1 MTKLANFIVD
11 HAKAVLVAILALTV
25 ASALGMLLIQVNYDQ
40 TKYLPEDSDTRVG
53 LAVMDTQFCES
64 TPVNV
69 MVSGLGADQGQ
80 QVADALGQVAGVA
93 SVSYQEDST
102 ASDWADYHQNGNTLF
117 VLELSGG
124 TYSGEADLALS
135 NVYDYCAELE
145 ASGNETYVG
154 GPIVDYKSMFSSLPK
169 VIAIAL
175 ALLLVILLIMSTS
188 WVEPF
193 LFLVN
198 IGVAV
203 VLNMGTNFIFGPV
216 SQTTFSIG
224 AVLQLVL
231 SMDYSI
237 MLMDRYRQ
245 LRPSAPDAASAM
257 KESLAGGFSAITASS
272 FTTLAGM
279 LCLIAMSFT
288 IGADMGRVLAK
299 GVLMSLVT
307 VFTVLPAMTVLL
319 DGAILATPKKAPH
332 FSGAPLA
339 KASYVLRPVILCAM
353 AALVVV
359 GFAVKDKA
367 GINFFTASYNPDQA
381 VIQENFGSTEQVVI
395 LYGNKDEAAVAGVM
409 QGYEGADGVKSVNGY
424 YNTLGARYDA
434 SGLAEKMDMTVSM
447 MRVMYYYYFMGTDV
461 SPMTV
466 NQLAAFIRD
475 DIAQNPDFKNL
486 VDEDMLD
493 QVDTLYNLSDPET
506 ITSPRTPES
515 MAQLFGSDPEQVSL
529 LYLFYF
535 MVNGGVDEGS
545 MTVPQFIQFLLDQS
559 GSSLMGSAMD
569 SASVAQLQALTP
581 YLDASANSQQLTSD
595 QLAARMGMG
604 SDQALGV
611 YQYRYLTSGNINGMT
626 MALPQVLQA
635 VLALSQDPAYGGS
648 FDQAQIQQLSQME
661 SLCSLAASGV
671 SLSAAQLAA
680 CFGMDETQVT
690 QLFYLYAS
698 LHGTMPPEA
707 MTLVEFVAFL
717 CDDVAGN
724 DAVLAM
730 M

>member
-231 SMDYSI
+231 SMVPC
-237 MLMDRYRQ
+237 R
-245 LRPSAPDAASAM
+245 
-257 KESLAGGFSAITASS
+257 
-272 FTTLAGM
+272 
-279 LCLIAMSFT
+279 
-288 IGADMGRVLAK
+288 
-299 GVLMSLVT
+299 LV
-307 VFTVLPAMTVLL
+307 P
-319 DGAILATPKKAPH
+319 
-332 FSGAPLA
+332 
-339 KASYVLRPVILCAM
+339 
-353 AALVVV
+353 
-359 GFAVKDKA
+359 
-367 GINFFTASYNPDQA
+367 
-381 VIQENFGSTEQVVI
+381 
-395 LYGNKDEAAVAGVM
+395 
-409 QGYEGADGVKSVNGY
+409 
-424 YNTLGARYDA
+424 
-434 SGLAEKMDMTVSM
+434 
-447 MRVMYYYYFMGTDV
+447 
-461 SPMTV
+461 
-466 NQLAAFIRD
+466 
-475 DIAQNPDFKNL
+475 
-486 VDEDMLD
+486 
-493 QVDTLYNLSDPET
+493 
-506 ITSPRTPES
+506 
-515 MAQLFGSDPEQVSL
+515 
-529 LYLFYF
+529 
-535 MVNGGVDEGS
+535 
-545 MTVPQFIQFLLDQS
+545 
-559 GSSLMGSAMD
+559 
-569 SASVAQLQALTP
+569 
-581 YLDASANSQQLTSD
+581 
-595 QLAARMGMG
+595 
-604 SDQALGV
+604 
-611 YQYRYLTSGNINGMT
+611 
-626 MALPQVLQA
+626 
-635 VLALSQDPAYGGS
+635 
-648 FDQAQIQQLSQME
+648 
-661 SLCSLAASGV
+661 
-671 SLSAAQLAA
+671 
-680 CFGMDETQVT
+680 
-690 QLFYLYAS
+690 
-698 LHGTMPPEA
+698 
-707 MTLVEFVAFL
+707 
-717 CDDVAGN
+717 
-724 DAVLAM
+724 
-730 M
+730 